1 MILLLYRREML
12 ERQSGEGARIKLH
25 KNYVEDKYMAVE
37 WEDEVSLMEI
47 TKNPLTPPSGL
58 LTKVTFTEVLSV
70 NSNSK
75 LCSLYLLSI
84 SYFPSNLLY
93 IYLYYLSH
101 LPNYIFYLFVY
112 FLSHLPRTL
121 APQRQIDFS
130 ILLSTGSPVSRRIPD
145 AEQVLNEYWLNERL
159 KEYIKN

>member
-1 MILLLYRREML
+1 ML

-47 TKNPLTPPSGL
+47 TKNPLTSPPGL

-75 LCSLYLLSI
+75 LCSLSLLSI

-93 IYLYYLSH
+93 IYLYYLSASAK
-101 LPNYIFYLFVY
+101 LYIL
-112 FLSHLPRTL
+112 LICL
-121 APQRQIDFS
+121 FS
-130 ILLSTGSPVSRRIPD
+130 ISSS
-145 AEQVLNEYWLNERL
+145 
-159 KEYIKN
+159 